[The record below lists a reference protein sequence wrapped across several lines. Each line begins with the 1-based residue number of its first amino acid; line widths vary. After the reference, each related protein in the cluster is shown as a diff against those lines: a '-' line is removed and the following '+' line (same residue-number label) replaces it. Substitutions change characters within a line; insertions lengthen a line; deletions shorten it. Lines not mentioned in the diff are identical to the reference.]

1 MALAATQWCSP
12 SSTVNGL
19 PWPKHCAFG
28 CSADDLGGFRR
39 PMCGKVRAEPQLML
53 WSTTRMSYIEESLS
67 DGEKIESL
75 FQLHWFARVPMIIW
89 IILAIPTLGI
99 TLLLALYEYLKLR
112 SIEQGVTN
120 KRVILKTGFI
130 SRHTE
135 EMKLNSIET
144 VEIRQGV
151 MGRMFG
157 FGTIEVTGRGISDVV
172 FKGIDDPMVVKRRIE
187 SVSNPIA

>member
-1 MALAATQWCSP
+1 
-12 SSTVNGL
+12 
-19 PWPKHCAFG
+19 
-28 CSADDLGGFRR
+28 
-39 PMCGKVRAEPQLML
+39 
-53 WSTTRMSYIEESLS
+53 MSYIEDSLS
-67 DGEKIESL
+67 DGERVEAL
-75 FQLHWFARVPMIIW
+75 FQLHWFAHVPMIIW

-157 FGTIEVTGRGISDVV
+157 FGTIEVTGRGLSDVI
-172 FKGIDDPMVVKRRIE
+172 FKGVDDPMAVKRRIE
-187 SVSNPIA
+187 SVSNPIT

>member
-1 MALAATQWCSP
+1 
-12 SSTVNGL
+12 
-19 PWPKHCAFG
+19 
-28 CSADDLGGFRR
+28 
-39 PMCGKVRAEPQLML
+39 
-53 WSTTRMSYIEESLS
+53 MSYIEDSLS
-67 DGEKIESL
+67 DGERVDAL
-75 FQLHWFARVPMIIW
+75 FQLHWFAKVPMIIW
-89 IILAIPTLGI
+89 IILAIPT
-99 TLLLALYEYLKLR
+99 
-112 SIEQGVTN
+112 EQGVTN

-172 FKGIDDPMVVKRRIE
+172 FKGVDDPMGVKRRIE

>member
-1 MALAATQWCSP
+1 
-12 SSTVNGL
+12 
-19 PWPKHCAFG
+19 
-28 CSADDLGGFRR
+28 
-39 PMCGKVRAEPQLML
+39 ML

-172 FKGIDDPMVVKRRIE
+172 FKGVDEPMVVKRRIE